1 MEMFNKV
8 FKEHKDF
15 RPKCPGN
22 LSFDFTTEQQRGLCW
37 REKVVCDRCK
47 YKSPGFN
54 LYKEVDSGKRGRKA
68 ASANVGLNVALTQTP
83 IGPNSIRRLCLGSNI
98 PAPSRSSM
106 YTSAGKLCK
115 EIERINIIDMKSR
128 RNVVK
133 TVNKIRGMPENEIT
147 VQADGIYNNS
157 LFSGVGKTPFQP
169 ATQCSYIVAENVTP
183 KKQVIALENVNKL
196 CSKHGFHSSED
207 GQCNIMSGSCT
218 STVPMEKTIGNE
230 KEWAKNC
237 FLDLKSDHL
246 EPKFITTDPDSSAY
260 RAATELFTNKV
271 IETVPQYQIDT
282 RHLGENQRKYIR
294 RQAAVLKMMPG
305 LTKSYRETMRNR
317 FSTDMSM
324 RCKAEFDNIHQQ
336 VNGAFLPLK
345 VRISAAIPAI
355 VKCYSGDHSLCSDY
369 SSVCNGDKD
378 NNWIVKSTFL
388 PSTFQIDTCNP
399 THKQTIEDC
408 INYRLGPQILEKTKL
423 NTNTQKVE
431 SVNQTIRRSLPKRL
445 TFPRCF
451 PGRAHSAVFSVNNG
465 PGESLVRL
473 CEETGC
479 PISKNSRVAAALLKE
494 QSVSEKEKIRDK
506 SQNKKTARK
515 QRRLKLYQIYEKHQE
530 EASYQKGLLLKQ
542 ARRIRQIREHAKRR
556 ITYEHAYSVRMHRR
570 ALHRQNIQAGSCAI
584 VHTPAFRQ

>member
-1 MEMFNKV
+1 M
-8 FKEHKDF
+8 
-15 RPKCPGN
+15 
-22 LSFDFTTEQQRGLCW
+22 
-37 REKVVCDRCK
+37 
-47 YKSPGFN
+47 
-54 LYKEVDSGKRGRKA
+54 
-68 ASANVGLNVALTQTP
+68 
-83 IGPNSIRRLCLGSNI
+83 
-98 PAPSRSSM
+98 
-106 YTSAGKLCK
+106 
-115 EIERINIIDMKSR
+115 
-128 RNVVK
+128 VK

-196 CSKHGFHSSED
+196 CSKHGLYSSED

-237 FLDLKSDHL
+237 FLALKSDLL

-271 IETVPQYQIDT
+271 IKTVPQYQIDT

-345 VRISAAIPAI
+345 MRISAAKPAI
-355 VKCYSGDHSLCSDY
+355 AKCYSGGHSLCSDY
-369 SSVCNGDKD
+369 SSVCNGAKD

-388 PSTFQIDTCNP
+388 PSTFQIDICNP

-408 INYRLGPQILEKTKL
+408 INYRLGPHILEKTKL

-431 SVNQTIRRSLPKRL
+431 SVNQTIRRSLPKTL

-479 PISKNSRVAAALLKE
+479 PKE
-494 QSVSEKEKIRDK
+494 QPGCCST
-506 SQNKKTARK
+506 SQGTK
-515 QRRLKLYQIYEKHQE
+515 
-530 EASYQKGLLLKQ
+530 
-542 ARRIRQIREHAKRR
+542 
-556 ITYEHAYSVRMHRR
+556 
-570 ALHRQNIQAGSCAI
+570 
-584 VHTPAFRQ
+584 